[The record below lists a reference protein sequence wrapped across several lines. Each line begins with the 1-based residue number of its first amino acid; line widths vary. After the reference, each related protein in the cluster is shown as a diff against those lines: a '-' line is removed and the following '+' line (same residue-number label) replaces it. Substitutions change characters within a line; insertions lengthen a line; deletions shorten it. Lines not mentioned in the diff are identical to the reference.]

1 MASDTE
7 TEMGDTAKRGSQPQ
21 KAACDE
27 CRRRK
32 QRCDGKKPQ
41 CSVCQDTGVLEAM
54 LKARSSSYREEHLE
68 TTGNNG
74 DGVLAAS
81 GAKES
86 ALVSTPPFGQHV
98 PLSPILH
105 AEL

>member
-1 MASDTE
+1 MTQ
-7 TEMGDTAKRGSQPQ
+7 RGTRGP
-21 KAACDE
+21 
-27 CRRRK
+27 
-32 QRCDGKKPQ
+32 KKGHLRALRSRIVQ
-41 CSVCQDTGVLEAM
+41 LEAM
-54 LKARSSSYREEHLE
+54 LKARSSPHREEPLE

-86 ALVSTPPFGQHV
+86 ALVSTRPFGQHV